1 MPLAFKIHQGQ
12 GKWLLR
18 QLLYKY
24 VPAEIVNRPKQG
36 FNVPL
41 ATWLRGDLR
50 AWAEALLD
58 RHLIQQQAYLNP
70 ELVQNEWQNFLK
82 GAANQ
87 QRLWCILMFQA
98 WLSSQD

>member
-1 MPLAFKIHQGQ
+1 M
-12 GKWLLR
+12 R

-24 VPAEIVNRPKQG
+24 VPAELVNRPKQG

-41 ATWLRGDLR
+41 ASWLRGDLR
-50 AWAEALLD
+50 AWAESLLD
-58 RHLIQQQAYLNP
+58 AKRMQEQGYLRA
-70 ELVQNEWQNFLK
+70 ELVQQEWQIFLK

-98 WLSSQD
+98 WLDSQAAVASANTFR